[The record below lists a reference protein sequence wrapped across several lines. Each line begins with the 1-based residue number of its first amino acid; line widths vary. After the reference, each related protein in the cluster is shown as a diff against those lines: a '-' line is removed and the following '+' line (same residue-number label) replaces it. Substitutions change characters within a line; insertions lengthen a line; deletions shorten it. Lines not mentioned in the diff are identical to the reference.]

1 MKKHKKI
8 MISIL
13 FISLFTLFSCDD
25 SIYYKTF
32 DYKTMT
38 FVEQINQ
45 KTNNCIRFISQTDN
59 KIEMEVFFENNRIKR
74 TFIKK
79 EGYWYSNYK
88 YKTVEVPGYG
98 LTYGKK
104 FEIEYYIYKDH
115 LVYKKDG
122 FIFYIDLIKEELY
135 LFKGYKG
142 EYKNVKIDDIKDK
155 LWKII
160 DYYTEDDILFER
172 NKHYNNGVF
181 DEEIVSGLYDYPPN
195 INIFYWLDLEIYY
208 PGAGV
213 EPVYD

>member
-1 MKKHKKI
+1 MKT

-25 SIYYKTF
+25 SVYYKTF

-38 FVEQINQ
+38 FINRIDE
-45 KTNNCIRFISQTDN
+45 KTDYCIRFISQTDD
-59 KIEMEVFFENNRIKR
+59 KIEMEVIFDVFTIKR

-88 YKTVEVPGYG
+88 YKTVPVPGYG

-104 FEIEYYIYKDH
+104 FEIEYYIYKNH

-155 LWKII
+155 LWIII
-160 DYYTEDDILFER
+160 DYYTEDGVLFER
-172 NKHYNNGVF
+172 NKYYNNGVF
-181 DEEIVSGLYDYPPN
+181 SQETTTENSYFPAYLD
-195 INIFYWLDLEIYY
+195 IFYWLDFEVYY

-213 EPVYD
+213 EPIYD

>member
-1 MKKHKKI
+1 MKT

-25 SIYYKTF
+25 SVYYKTF

-38 FVEQINQ
+38 FVERIDE
-45 KTNNCIRFISQTDN
+45 KTDYCIRFISQTDD

-88 YKTVEVPGYG
+88 YKTVQVPGYG
-98 LTYGKK
+98 YTYGKK
-104 FEIEYYIYKDH
+104 FEIEYYIFKDH
-115 LVYKKDG
+115 LVYKKEG
-122 FIFYIDLIKEELY
+122 FLKYVSFTKQEMLIYDNYKSNNYKDVKTEEL
-135 LFKGYKG
+135 
-142 EYKNVKIDDIKDK
+142 KDK
-155 LWKII
+155 LWII
-160 DYYTEDDILFER
+160 RDYYTEDDILFER